1 MEDSATDTEQEEE
14 EETEKK
20 DQEDPIYAVAPTINI
35 QDERCVD
42 LSTTPA
48 FICLQELH
56 SMGKLPGTRMA
67 ELKAKYTL
75 LHDTV
80 VSTQESEVQ
89 LLEDAKRFTEQIRQ
103 QQFHLQ
109 QADDFPEAFTTEVSK
124 MREQLLKYQN
134 EYNAVKEREFHNQYR
149 LNSLTEE
156 KNLIIKEFEKIPK
169 PGEMEKK
176 MRLLRESTEELR
188 KEIMQKK
195 LEIKNLR
202 EDLASKQKQLLK
214 EQKELEEL
222 LEYQV
227 NLKDEVV
234 HHQAVPVQIGKEIEK
249 TTRKK
254 VEMEKK
260 KIVLEYELKE
270 LNDSLKKVETK
281 INSIMEEKEDVI
293 KEVESKRALLEIRE
307 REYNQLVKLLE
318 LTRENEATS
327 LTERGILDLN
337 LRNCLIDKQNYHDEL
352 SRKQREKERDFRNLK
367 KTELLLKVSWDAL
380 TQTQALHQRLL
391 LEMEAIPKDDSI
403 LSERR
408 RELHKEVEMAKRN
421 LAQQKILSEA
431 ESKLVEQQLAE
442 ENKLLKEQ
450 ENMRELVF
458 NLVRMTQIKI
468 DEKEQKSK
476 DFLKAQQKYTNIV
489 KEIKAKDLEIRI
501 HKKKKHEI
509 HRRLKEFAKLYD
521 TIRNERNKFVNLL
534 HKAHQK
540 VNEIKE
546 RHKMSLNEL
555 EILRNS
561 AVTQER
567 KLQNCML
574 KHANNVTIRESMQ
587 NDVCKIVAKL
597 QEMKEKKEIQ
607 LNNID
612 RLANMI
618 TMIEE
623 EMVQLRKRYEKAVQH
638 RNESGVQLIEREEEV
653 CIFYEKINIQ
663 EKMKL
668 NGEIEIHVL
677 EEKIRFLKLKIAEKQ
692 REIHVTQKLLPT
704 KRALDADL
712 AVLQIQFS
720 QCTDRIKDLEKKFIN
735 PEDESRIRFIPGKDM
750 TQEEMIKKLDALE
763 LQLAKKEEKLL
774 EKDFIY
780 EQVSR
785 LTDRLCSKTQ
795 AYKQDTLLLA
805 KKMNGYRKK
814 IKDATEQMM
823 ALVAELSMK
832 QALAIELQ
840 KEVREKEDFIFSCNS
855 RIEKG
860 LPLNK
865 DIEREWL
872 KVLRDEEM
880 YALAIA
886 EKSREFLVTDNR
898 QLPNGVY
905 TTAEPRPNA
914 YIPEA
919 EATLPLPKPY
929 GALAPFKPSEPGAN
943 MRHIRKPVTK
953 PIEI

>member
-1 MEDSATDTEQEEE
+1 MEDSTTDTEQEEE
-14 EETEKK
+14 EKNEK
-20 DQEDPIYAVAPTINI
+20 DQEDPIYAIAPTINT
-35 QDERCVD
+35 QDERFID
-42 LSTTPA
+42 LSTSPA
-48 FICLQELH
+48 FICLHELH
-56 SMGKLPGTRMA
+56 AMGKLPGTRMA

-89 LLEDAKRFTEQIRQ
+89 LLQNAKRFTEQIEQ

-109 QADDFPEAFTTEVSK
+109 QADNFPEAFSTEVSK

-149 LNSLTEE
+149 LNSLMEE
-156 KNLIIKEFEKIPK
+156 KSIIIKEFEKIPK

-176 MRLLRESTEELR
+176 MRILRESTEELR
-188 KEIMQKK
+188 KETMQKK
-195 LEIKNLR
+195 IEIKNLR
-202 EDLASKQKQLLK
+202 EDLTSKQKQLIK

-234 HHQAVPVQIGKEIEK
+234 HHQAIPVQIGKEIEK

-281 INSIMEEKEDVI
+281 INAIMEEKEDVI
-293 KEVESKRALLEIRE
+293 KEVEGKRALLEVKE

-337 LRNCLIDKQNYHDEL
+337 LRNSLIDKQNYHDEL

-367 KTELLLKVSWDAL
+367 KMELLLKVSWDAL

-391 LEMEAIPKDDSI
+391 LEMEAIPKDDSA

-408 RELHKEVEMAKRN
+408 RELHKEVEVAKRN
-421 LAQQKILSEA
+421 LTQQKILSDA

-458 NLVRMTQIKI
+458 GLVRLTQIKI

-476 DFLKAQQKYTNIV
+476 DFRKAQQKYTNIV

-501 HKKKKHEI
+501 HRKKKREI
-509 HRRLKEFAKLYD
+509 HRRLREFAKLYD

-534 HKAHQK
+534 HKAHQQ

-567 KLQNCML
+567 KLQNSML
-574 KHANNVTIRESMQ
+574 KRANNVTIRESMQ
-587 NDVCKIVAKL
+587 NDVCKIVVKL
-597 QEMKEKKEIQ
+597 QEMKEKKEAQ

-612 RLANMI
+612 RLAHMI
-618 TMIEE
+618 TVIEE
-623 EMVQLRKRYEKAVQH
+623 EMVQLRKKYERAVQR

-668 NGEIEIHVL
+668 NAEIEIHVL
-677 EEKIRFLKLKIAEKQ
+677 DEKIRFLKLKIAEKQ
-692 REIHVTQKLLPT
+692 RQIHVTQKLLPA
-704 KRALDADL
+704 KKSLDAEL

-720 QCTDRIKDLEKKFIN
+720 QCTDRIKDLEKQFVN
-735 PEDESRIRFIPGKDM
+735 PEDKNRTRFLPGKDM
-750 TQEEMIKKLDALE
+750 TEEEMIKKLDALE
-763 LQLAKKEEKLL
+763 LQLAKKEEQLL

-785 LTDRLCSKTQ
+785 LTDRLYSKTQ

-805 KKMNGYRKK
+805 KKMNGYQKK
-814 IKDATEQMM
+814 IKDATEKMM

-840 KEVREKEDFIFSCNS
+840 KEVKEKEDFIFSCNS

-865 DIEREWL
+865 EIEREWL

-880 YALAIA
+880 YAVAIA
-886 EKSREFLVTDNR
+886 EKSREFLEADNR

-943 MRHIRKPVTK
+943 MRHIRKPVIK

>member
-1 MEDSATDTEQEEE
+1 
-14 EETEKK
+14 
-20 DQEDPIYAVAPTINI
+20 
-35 QDERCVD
+35 
-42 LSTTPA
+42 
-48 FICLQELH
+48 
-56 SMGKLPGTRMA
+56 MGKLPGTRMA

-75 LHDTV
+75 MHDTV

-89 LLEDAKRFTEQIRQ
+89 LLEDAKRFTEQIQQ

-109 QADDFPEAFTTEVSK
+109 QADNFPEAFTTEVSK

-202 EDLASKQKQLLK
+202 EDLTSKQKQLLK

-234 HHQAVPVQIGKEIEK
+234 HHQTVPVQIGKEIEK

-270 LNDSLKKVETK
+270 LNDSLKKVENK

-293 KEVESKRALLEIRE
+293 KEVEGKRALLEIKE

-337 LRNCLIDKQNYHDEL
+337 LQNCLIDKQNYHDEL

-367 KTELLLKVSWDAL
+367 KMELLLKVSWDAL

-408 RELHKEVEMAKRN
+408 RELHKEVEVAKRN

-442 ENKLLKEQ
+442 ENKLFKEQ

-501 HKKKKHEI
+501 HKKKKREI

-546 RHKMSLNEL
+546 KHKMSLNEL

-567 KLQNCML
+567 KLQNSML

-597 QEMKEKKEIQ
+597 QEMKEKKEAQ
-607 LNNID
+607 LSNID

-618 TMIEE
+618 TTIEE
-623 EMVQLRKRYEKAVQH
+623 EMVQLRKRYEKAVQR

-692 REIHVTQKLLPT
+692 RQIHVTQKLLPT

-720 QCTDRIKDLEKKFIN
+720 QCTDRIKDLERRFIN
-735 PEDESRIRFIPGKDM
+735 PEDENRIRFIPGKDM
-750 TQEEMIKKLDALE
+750 TQEQMIKKLDALE

-814 IKDATEQMM
+814 IKDATEQTM

-840 KEVREKEDFIFSCNS
+840 KEVREKEDFIFSCSS

-886 EKSREFLVTDNR
+886 EKSQEFLVADNR
-898 QLPNGVY
+898 QLPSGVY

>member
-1 MEDSATDTEQEEE
+1 MEDSSTDTEKEEE
-14 EETEKK
+14 EEKDEK
-20 DQEDPIYAVAPTINI
+20 DQEPIYAIVPTINI
-35 QDERCVD
+35 QDERFVD
-42 LSTTPA
+42 LSETPA
-48 FICLQELH
+48 FIFLHELYA
-56 SMGKLPGTRMA
+56 MGKLPGTRMA

-75 LHDTV
+75 LHDAV
-80 VSTQESEVQ
+80 MSTQESEVQ
-89 LLEDAKRFTEQIRQ
+89 LLQNAKRFTEQVQQ

-109 QADDFPEAFTTEVSK
+109 QADNFPEAFSTEVSK

-149 LNSLTEE
+149 LNSLKEE
-156 KNLIIKEFEKIPK
+156 KIIIVKEFEKIPK

-176 MRLLRESTEELR
+176 MKILRESTEELR

-222 LEYQV
+222 LEHQV
-227 NLKDEVV
+227 VLKDEVA
-234 HHQAVPVQIGKEIEK
+234 HHQTIPVQIGKEIEK
-249 TTRKK
+249 ITRKK

-260 KIVLEYELKE
+260 KILLEQEVE
-270 LNDSLKKVETK
+270 NLNDSLKKVENK
-281 INSIMEEKEDVI
+281 VSAIVEEKENVI
-293 KEVESKRALLEIRE
+293 KEVEGKRALLEIKE
-307 REYNQLVKLLE
+307 REHNQLVKLLE
-318 LTRENEATS
+318 LARENEATS

-337 LRNCLIDKQNYHDEL
+337 LRNSLIDKQNYHDEL
-352 SRKQREKERDFRNLK
+352 SRKQREKERDFRNLRK
-367 KTELLLKVSWDAL
+367 MELLLKVSWDAL
-380 TQTQALHQRLL
+380 TQTQAMHQRLL
-391 LEMEAIPKDDSI
+391 LEKII
-403 LSERR
+403 SE
-408 RELHKEVEMAKRN
+408 M
-421 LAQQKILSEA
+421 

-450 ENMRELVF
+450 ENMKELVF

-501 HKKKKHEI
+501 HKKKKCEI
-509 HRRLKEFAKLYD
+509 YRRLKEFAKLYD

-561 AVTQER
+561 AVSQER
-567 KLQNCML
+567 KLQNSML

-587 NDVCKIVAKL
+587 NDVRKIASKL
-597 QEMKEKKEIQ
+597 QEMKEKKEAQ

-668 NGEIEIHVL
+668 NGEIEIHLL
-677 EEKIRFLKLKIAEKQ
+677 EEKIRFLKMKIAEKQ
-692 REIHVTQKLLPT
+692 RQICVTQKLLPA
-704 KRALDADL
+704 KRSLDADL

-720 QCTDRIKDLEKKFIN
+720 QCTDRIKDLEKQFIKPN
-735 PEDESRIRFIPGKDM
+735 GENRARFLPGKDL
-750 TQEEMIKKLDALE
+750 TEKEMIKKLDKLE

-795 AYKQDTLLLA
+795 DCKQDTLLLA
-805 KKMNGYRKK
+805 KKMNGYQRR
-814 IKDATEQMM
+814 IKNATEKMM
-823 ALVAELSMK
+823 AVVAELSMK
-832 QALAIELQ
+832 QALTIELQ
-840 KEVREKEDFIFSCNS
+840 KEVREKEDFIFTCNS

-865 DIEREWL
+865 EIEKEWL

-880 YALAIA
+880 HALALA
-886 EKSREFLVTDNR
+886 EKSQEFLEADNR
-898 QLPNGVY
+898 QMPNGVY
-905 TTAEPRPNA
+905 TTAEQRPNA

-943 MRHIRKPVTK
+943 MRHIRKPIIK